1 MSIGHPTFLEVGMSA
16 ADLSDPTTEKG
27 DRR

>member
-1 MSIGHPTFLEVGMSA
+1 MSTGHPTFLEVGMSA
-16 ADLSDPTTEKG
+16 ADFTDPTTEKE